1 MKSSTS
7 KEKLCGESSRKMY
20 DMIINSQQRFDIKDI
35 GMFHLIDEIERLRK
49 LWKDSEESKKRLN
62 AEMRETEE
70 ALAKARKKLAMFDI
84 DVKDTQKHMRALM
97 EENKALKLD
106 LNVYETR
113 EKQLKDA
120 MKNGIFNSLT
130 KEDREQFQ
138 FLHDAPLVRTYSK
151 RVQQRHPHLME
162 ETLEEADDSEVDY
175 DVTGDSFEEVITLR
189 NGREVRRSSA
199 AGNTGAKRR
208 SASAHA
214 TSTNAGN
221 SKRSR
226 SRVMAATIDEEPFQN
241 EGGTPPKRYRDD
253 GAVSPVAHP
262 EVTTTTTTTTTT
274 TIHNS
279 RQNQGRLSSHRQ
291 LTRRSLSCGS
301 IPSCDTP
308 GQTTH
313 NNGMGLSSAVLTKS
327 TLDIRTLKRGAP
339 AWTNGTTR
347 DIAMRKHTFVDP
359 GIRAMKKCDK
369 CGVVLKL
376 ATSMKCRDC
385 HQVVHKVCCDRLHLP
400 CIPRPKTMMTPKS
413 ASRGAKTGAGEF
425 RLQDFCT
432 AAKPMIPAP
441 VIHCVVALEARGLT
455 QEGIYRVPGQTRTV
469 TMLLDELRSK
479 TVPNVSLHDVEV
491 ITDTLKRFLRD
502 LKDPLIP
509 RTSRQ
514 ELIAASNL
522 YSTDPDNGRLA
533 LNRVI
538 CELPQANRDTL
549 AYLFIHWRKV
559 IAQSSR
565 NKMNCEAMARMV
577 APAVMGHPI
586 KQTQSQAIAGRDMQ
600 DCHRAITALFEFDDV
615 YWQRFL
621 GTPTSS
627 IASSNQI
634 EVARHE
640 NLALCDRSILGPVT
654 TSPATPLLARSAA
667 ATRARGAHLLGPMF
681 ND

>member
-7 KEKLCGESSRKMY
+7 KEKLCGDNSRQMY
-20 DMIINSQQRFDIKDI
+20 NMIINSQKSRFDIKDI
-35 GMFHLIDEIERLRK
+35 GIFHLIDEIERLRK
-49 LWKDSEESKKRLN
+49 LWKESEESKKRLN
-62 AEMRETEE
+62 SEMRETEE

-113 EKQLKDA
+113 EKQLKEA

-130 KEDREQFQ
+130 KEDRDQFQ
-138 FLHDAPLVRTYSK
+138 FLHEPLVRTYSK

-162 ETLEEADDSEVDY
+162 ETQDEDGDSEVDY
-175 DVTGDSFEEVITLR
+175 DVTGDSFDDMYALR
-189 NGREVRRSSA
+189 SGREVRRSSA
-199 AGNTGAKRR
+199 AGNMAGTSKRR

-214 TSTNAGN
+214 TTAAAN

-226 SRVMAATIDEEPFQN
+226 SRVMAATIDEEPN
-241 EGGTPPKRYRDD
+241 EGSTPPKRYRDD
-253 GAVSPVAHP
+253 GAVSPSLHP

-274 TIHNS
+274 TIQNS
-279 RQNQGRLSSHRQ
+279 RQPRISVHRQ
-291 LTRRSLSCGS
+291 LTRRSLSVGS
-301 IPSCDTP
+301 VPSCDHTP
-308 GQTTH
+308 GQTTN
-313 NNGMGLSSAVLTKS
+313 NNGMGMSSAILTKS
-327 TLDIRTLKRGAP
+327 TLDIRTLKRGTP
-339 AWTNGTTR
+339 AWTTGATR
-347 DIAMRKHTFVDP
+347 DIAMRPHSFVEA
-359 GIRAMKKCDK
+359 GIKAMRRCDK
-369 CGVVLKL
+369 CGTALKL

-385 HQVVHKVCCDRLHLP
+385 HQVVHRNCCSKLHLP

-413 ASRGAKTGAGEF
+413 AGRGAKTGAGEF

-432 AAKPMIPAP
+432 AAKPMIPAA

-469 TMLLDELRSK
+469 ALLLDELRSK
-479 TVPNVSLHDVEV
+479 TVPNVALHDVEV

-559 IAQSSR
+559 IAQCSR

-586 KQTQSQAIAGRDMQ
+586 KQSQSQAIVGRDMQ

-621 GTPTSS
+621 GTST
-627 IASSNQI
+627 ASSNQI
-634 EVARHE
+634 ETARHE
-640 NLALCDRSILGPVT
+640 SVALCDRSILGPVT
-654 TSPATPLLARSAA
+654 TSPATPLLARSAL
-667 ATRARGAHLLGPMF
+667 ATRNRGAHLLGPIF
-681 ND
+681 HD

>member
-7 KEKLCGESSRKMY
+7 KEKLCGESSRQMY
-20 DMIINSQQRFDIKDI
+20 NMIINSQQRFDVKDI

-70 ALAKARKKLAMFDI
+70 ALAKARKKLALFDI

-106 LNVYETR
+106 LNVFETR
-113 EKQLKDA
+113 EKQLKEA

-130 KEDREQFQ
+130 KEDRDQFQ
-138 FLHDAPLVRTYSK
+138 FLHEPLVRTYSK

-199 AGNTGAKRR
+199 AGNPGGAKRR

-214 TSTNAGN
+214 ASTAAAN

-226 SRVMAATIDEEPFQN
+226 SRVMAATIDEEPN
-241 EGGTPPKRYRDD
+241 DGGTPPKRYRDE
-253 GAVSPVAHP
+253 GAVSPTPHQ

-274 TIHNS
+274 TVHNS
-279 RQNQGRLSSHRQ
+279 RQNQPRISLNRQ

-301 IPSCDTP
+301 IPSCETP
-308 GQTTH
+308 GQITN
-313 NNGMGLSSAVLTKS
+313 NNGMGMSSAILTKS
-327 TLDIRTLKRGAP
+327 TLDIRTLKRGTP

-347 DIAMRKHTFVDP
+347 DIAMRQHTFMEA
-359 GIRAMKKCDK
+359 GIKAMRKCDK
-369 CGVVLKL
+369 CGTALKL

-385 HQVVHKVCCDRLHLP
+385 HQVVHRNCCGKLHLP
-400 CIPRPKTMMTPKS
+400 CIPRPKTLMTPKS
-413 ASRGAKTGAGEF
+413 AGRGGKTGTGEF

-432 AAKPMIPAP
+432 AAKPMIPSA

-469 TMLLDELRSK
+469 TLLLDELRSK
-479 TVPNVSLHDVEV
+479 TVPNVALHDVEV

-621 GTPTSS
+621 GTTTTS
-627 IASSNQI
+627 IATNQI
-634 EVARHE
+634 ETARHE
-640 NLALCDRSILGPVT
+640 SVALCDRSILGPVT
-654 TSPATPLLARSAA
+654 TSPATPLLARSAL
-667 ATRARGAHLLGPMF
+667 ATRNRGANLLGPMF
-681 ND
+681 HD